1 MLENVHNKGSNTLKV
16 HSSLQDYGH
25 MVVMPAPLYK
35 APVRPLLENANH
47 VSFPIFEK
55 DIEKIIN

>member
-1 MLENVHNKGSNTLKV
+1 MLENVHNKGLNTLKI
-16 HSSLQDYGH
+16 QDYGH

-35 APVRPLLENANH
+35 APVRPLLEYANH